1 MMKWFDKSKLHTV
14 AELRAEY
21 KKLLVK
27 NHPDNGGNVADMQ
40 EINSEYDA
48 LYSILRQKESADGES
63 CTEQDNAANEAFRDV
78 LEKIINYDIDIQ
90 IIGDWIWCF
99 NSYPYR
105 NQLKE
110 LNFRYAPHKRA
121 WVWHAEPYHRHHKK
135 EIPLSHIKA
144 RYGCEIVKNKSYQYS
159 LD

>member
-1 MMKWFDKSKLHTV
+1 MNNYFAGIRTV
-14 AELRAEY
+14 EELRKQYRELL
-21 KKLLVK
+21 KKY
-27 NHPDNGGNVADMQ
+27 HPDNAGGSVEATQ
-40 EINSEYDA
+40 KINAEYDRIFA
-48 LYSILRQKESADGES
+48 DLSKKEGADKES
-63 CTEQDNAANEAFRDV
+63 CTEQENAADEAFREV

-110 LNFRYAPHKRA
+110 LNFRYAPRKRA
-121 WVWHAEPYHRHHKK
+121 WIWHAEPYHRHHKK

-144 RYGCEIVKNKSYQYS
+144 RYGCETVRNKSYQYS

>member
-21 KKLLVK
+21 KRLLVK
-27 NHPDNGGNVADMQ
+27 YHPDNGGKVSDMQ
-40 EINSEYDA
+40 EINSEYGA
-48 LYSILRQKESADGES
+48 LYAILTQKKSADEESSTEQESAAD
-63 CTEQDNAANEAFRDV
+63 EAFREV
-78 LEKIINYDIDIQ
+78 LEKIINYDIEIQ

-99 NSYPYR
+99 NSYQYR
-105 NQLKE
+105 SQLKE
-110 LNFRYAPHKRA
+110 LNFQYAPKKRA
-121 WVWHAEPYHRHHKK
+121 WTWHAEPYRRHHKK

-144 RYGCEIVKNKSYQYS
+144 KYGCETVRNKSYQYS

>member
-1 MMKWFDKSKLHTV
+1 MNNYFAGIRTV
-14 AELRAEY
+14 EELRKQYRELL
-21 KKLLVK
+21 KKY
-27 NHPDNGGNVADMQ
+27 HPDNAGGSVEATQ
-40 EINSEYDA
+40 KINAEYDRIFA
-48 LYSILRQKESADGES
+48 DLSKKEGSDKES
-63 CTEQDNAANEAFRDV
+63 CTEQENAADEAFREV

-110 LNFRYAPHKRA
+110 LNFRYAPRKRA
-121 WVWHAEPYHRHHKK
+121 WIWHAEPYHRHHKK

-144 RYGCEIVKNKSYQYS
+144 RYGCETVRNKSYQYS

>member
-1 MMKWFDKSKLHTV
+1 MKWFDKSKLHTV

-21 KKLLVK
+21 KRLLIK
-27 NHPDNGGNVADMQ
+27 HHPDNGGAVSDMQ

-48 LYSILRQKESADGES
+48 LFADLSQKCG
-63 CTEQDNAANEAFRDV
+63 TGDNFQAKEEKAKDKAFKEI
-78 LEKIINYDIDIQ
+78 LEKIINFNVEIQ

-99 NSYPYR
+99 NSYQYR

-110 LNFRYAPHKRA
+110 LNFRYAPRKKA
-121 WVWHAEPYHRHHKK
+121 WVWHAEPYRRHHKG
-135 EIPLSHIKA
+135 EVPLDSIKQK
-144 RYGCEIVKNKSYQYS
+144 YGCQIIKNQSHQYS

>member
-1 MMKWFDKSKLHTV
+1 MNNYFAGIRTV
-14 AELRAEY
+14 EELRKQYRELL
-21 KKLLVK
+21 KKY
-27 NHPDNGGNVADMQ
+27 HPDNAGGSVEATQ
-40 EINSEYDA
+40 KINAEYDRIFA
-48 LYSILRQKESADGES
+48 DLSKKEGADKES
-63 CTEQDNAANEAFRDV
+63 CTEQENAADEAFREV

-90 IIGDWIWCF
+90 IIGDWIWCV

-110 LNFRYAPHKRA
+110 LNFRYAPRKRA
-121 WVWHAEPYHRHHKK
+121 WIWHAEPYHRHHKK

-144 RYGCEIVKNKSYQYS
+144 RYGCETVRNKSYQYS